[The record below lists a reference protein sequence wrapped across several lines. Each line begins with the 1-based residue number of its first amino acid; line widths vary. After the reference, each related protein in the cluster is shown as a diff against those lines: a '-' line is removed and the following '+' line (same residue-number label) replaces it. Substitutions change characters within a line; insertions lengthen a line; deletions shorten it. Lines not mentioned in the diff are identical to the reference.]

1 MTTDVQIGRFSII
14 NISSTVGHDARIG
27 DFVTIAPACNI
38 LGFAEVGDFT
48 ELGANVTVL
57 PKVKVG
63 KHCMIGA
70 GTLVTKDVRTTLLY
84 MEFREKLLKNTKEI
98 RDMSKSVSVCAWTY
112 NQENFVEKMQRS
124 IFEQDYAGSFNL
136 TVADDCSTDNT
147 LENLEFFSYWE
158 WPENRMSVYQP
169 EKNIGAASDFC
180 ISKAPKAAYIAFMD
194 GDDQWLPEK
203 LRRSISFLEENNY
216 DMVCTDVMNIN
227 PAGEHLGR
235 ALDWMNLP
243 QTLTIKELSVDN
255 RIYTS
260 TVIAKMDIILKSPGF
275 LGFGYKVLL
284 DYPLF
289 LWLAARYKIGY
300 LNEALTYKMQ
310 NTNSVLHHSNT
321 RDIGIAE
328 YGHQK
333 MNMAQIISTTG
344 RK

>member
-1 MTTDVQIGRFSII
+1 MPKSI
-14 NISSTVGHDARIG
+14 
-27 DFVTIAPACNI
+27 
-38 LGFAEVGDFT
+38 
-48 ELGANVTVL
+48 
-57 PKVKVG
+57 
-63 KHCMIGA
+63 
-70 GTLVTKDVRTTLLY
+70 
-84 MEFREKLLKNTKEI
+84 
-98 RDMSKSVSVCAWTY
+98 SVCAWTY
-112 NQENFVEKMQRS
+112 NQENFVKPMMESVLHQKS
-124 IFEQDYAGSFNL
+124 SNFHLII
-136 TVADDCSTDNT
+136 ADDCSTDGTPVHIENYSHIYKGLLT
-147 LENLEFFSYWE
+147 L
-158 WPENRMSVYQP
+158 VQP

-180 ISKAPKAAYIAFMD
+180 ISKAPKVDYIAFMD

-203 LRRSISFLEENNY
+203 LEKSIAFLEENNY
-216 DMVCTDVMNIN
+216 DMVCTDVMSIN

-260 TVIAKMDIILKSPGF
+260 TVVAKMGIILKSPGF

-321 RDIGIAE
+321 KDIGIWE